1 MEIGARKLA
10 VIVVALVVT
19 LALAAGAESR
29 DARVLAFAQ
38 DGAAYAWV
46 TAPCTAH
53 VRTSPSAK
61 TVEAVVPFNAAQCPF
76 SDHWGKLVLFRGR
89 LLWLDV
95 QPAIN
100 FDTEVN
106 DWTPGQPFPGGEG
119 LTLDCCSGA
128 GSYVAAIGAGG
139 GTAAYA
145 VVDVEATNCTLN
157 SCDNRVAGGHL
168 TVLYPTH
175 NKLPADVAAALI
187 SVAGQRIA
195 LVPAPDDA
203 TTPSSTFRPVDTSAS
218 VEVRSARTGEQLWR
232 EDTAQ
237 PVAELAASTA
247 VVAALLRT
255 STQSSS
261 IVVYDA
267 ATGRLL
273 RTVTVAASASD
284 LGASGDRIVYRTD
297 KQIRLLRHPNPIAV
311 ASGNPVG
318 LSISGNRVGWGDATG
333 IHLARVP

>member
-1 MEIGARKLA
+1 MLTLEKLA
-10 VIVVALVVT
+10 VIVAALVVT

-53 VRTSPSAK
+53 VRTSASAQ
-61 TVEAVVPFNAAQCPF
+61 TVDTVVPYSAHQCPF
-76 SDHWGKLVLFRGR
+76 PDHAGKLVLSRGR
-89 LLWLDV
+89 LLWLDKV
-95 QPAIN
+95 PAIN
-100 FDTEVN
+100 DDTEVN
-106 DWTPGQPFPGGEG
+106 VWTPGQPSPGGEG
-119 LTLDCCSGA
+119 LSLDCCTGA

-145 VVDVEATNCTLN
+145 VVDVEATNCTLY

-168 TVLYPTH
+168 TVLDPTPRE
-175 NKLPADVAAALI
+175 LPAAAAATLV
-187 SVAGQRIA
+187 SVAGQQIA
-195 LVPAPDDA
+195 LVPAPEDA
-203 TTPSSTFRPVDTSAS
+203 TLPPPPTFRPAQTSAS
-218 VEVRSARTGEQLWR
+218 VEVRSAQTGEQLWR
-232 EDTAQ
+232 VDTAR

-247 VVAALLRT
+247 VVAALVPT

-267 ATGRLL
+267 ATSQLL
-273 RTVTVAASASD
+273 QTVTVAASASD
-284 LGASGDRIVYRTD
+284 LGASGDRIVYRTG
-297 KQIRLLRHPNPIAV
+297 KQIRLLGQRNPIAV

-333 IHLARVP
+333 IHFARVP

>member
-76 SDHWGKLVLFRGR
+76 LDHWGKLVLFRGR

-145 VVDVEATNCTLN
+145 VVDVEATNCTLK
-157 SCDNRVAGGHL
+157 A
-168 TVLYPTH
+168 
-175 NKLPADVAAALI
+175 
-187 SVAGQRIA
+187 
-195 LVPAPDDA
+195 A
-203 TTPSSTFRPVDTSAS
+203 TTAS
-218 VEVRSARTGEQLWR
+218 R
-232 EDTAQ
+232 
-237 PVAELAASTA
+237 
-247 VVAALLRT
+247 
-255 STQSSS
+255 
-261 IVVYDA
+261 A
-267 ATGRLL
+267 AT
-273 RTVTVAASASD
+273 
-284 LGASGDRIVYRTD
+284 
-297 KQIRLLRHPNPIAV
+297 
-311 ASGNPVG
+311 
-318 LSISGNRVGWGDATG
+318 
-333 IHLARVP
+333 

>member
-1 MEIGARKLA
+1 MEGLRVEIGTRKLA
-10 VIVVALVVT
+10 VIVVALVVA

-53 VRTSPSAK
+53 VRTSPSAQ
-61 TVEAVVPFNAAQCPF
+61 TVVTPYGPYQCV
-76 SDHWGKLVLFRGR
+76 SDQAKLVLSRGR
-89 LLWLDV
+89 LLWLDE
-95 QPAIN
+95 QPAIHY
-100 FDTEVN
+100 DTVVYE
-106 DWTPGQPFPGGEG
+106 WTPGQPPHMLDGAEQDDV
-119 LTLDCCSGA
+119 TLRGN
-128 GSYVAAIGAGG
+128 YVSAISAGG

-145 VVDVEATNCTLN
+145 VVDVEATNCTLYT
-157 SCDNRVAGGHL
+157 CDNRVTGGHL
-168 TVLYPTH
+168 TALDTTRRM
-175 NKLPADVAAALI
+175 LPVAVAAALI

-203 TTPSSTFRPVDTSAS
+203 TLSTFHPTHTSAS
-218 VEVRSARTGEQLWR
+218 VEVRSTRTGELLWR
-232 EDTAQ
+232 DDTTQ
-237 PVAELAASTA
+237 PVAELAASTR

-297 KQIRLLRHPNPIAV
+297 KQIRLLRHPNPVAV

-318 LSISGNRVGWGDATG
+318 LSISGNRIGWVDATG
-333 IHLARVP
+333 IRFARVP